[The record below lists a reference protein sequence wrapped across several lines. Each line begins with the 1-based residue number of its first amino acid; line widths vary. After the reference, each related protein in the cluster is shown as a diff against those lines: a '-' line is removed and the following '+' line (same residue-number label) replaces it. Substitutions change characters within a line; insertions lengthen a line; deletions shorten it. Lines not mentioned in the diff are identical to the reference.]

1 MTMSDPVRS
10 LLKGKGNIWSVPP
23 DASVY
28 DAMAIMAQRDIGALL
43 VMTGRQLV
51 GIMSERDY
59 ARKVVLHGRSS
70 RETLVRDIMSSPPIT
85 VSPAATVDE
94 CMGVMTSH
102 HIRHLPVLDG
112 MEVVGVVSI
121 GDLVNWIISSHEKT
135 IDHLQQY
142 IAGSYPA

>member
-1 MTMSDPVRS
+1 MTMSDPVTS
-10 LLKGKGNIWSVPP
+10 VLKGKRGIWSVSPET
-23 DASVY
+23 SVFE
-28 DAMAIMAQRDIGALL
+28 AMKVMAEKDIGALL
-43 VMTGRQLV
+43 VMNGRELV

-85 VSPAATVDE
+85 VSQKASIDE
-94 CMGVMTSH
+94 CMSSMTSH
-102 HIRHLPVLDG
+102 RIRHLPVVDG
-112 MEVVGVVSI
+112 AEVVGVVSI

-142 IAGSYPA
+142 IAGAYPA